1 MLAYATFE
9 SNGFSFD
16 YPAAW
21 RLERQPGFEIAVCG
35 PSLMRVYFG
44 VELFPDRAQL
54 PSTNLSPL
62 HLLAKLHDEAPEEI
76 YGERTQLGEIHGL
89 AARALFIREGDPFE
103 SRLVAVRCLQ
113 GTGYARACLGVVC
126 PVTLLEPAGDV
137 IQQILDSL
145 ALEKN
150 PWLKM
155 RMLPSAKTTPIDFT
169 EEMRNAPTI
178 FLVPPRGISTPLPPR
193 MEETGTRALISS
205 SSEDFGLAPPLP
217 ETSDR
222 LLTVPQP
229 AQAILAGDLPKPA
242 PIGKQDLSSLVST
255 KLLADAMLGDD
266 DDEEDQEDNDEP
278 TSQPHV
284 AAATVEPS
292 SYIVGTLTGGGA
304 GFRDGPAALASFQRP
319 NGITADPQGNL
330 YVADFGNHR
339 IRRISPEGITT
350 TLAGS
355 TSGFRDEPGS
365 LAMFNGPRGIVYSN
379 GYLYVADLHNLRIR
393 RVTLNGM
400 VKTFVGSG
408 NRGLSDG
415 LSLQAEFDAPRAV
428 AADTNGNIFVADG
441 VRIRRVTPDGKVQTI
456 AGSEAGYQ
464 DGPIHKAR
472 FETLGSISLDAAGN
486 IYVADVGNGVIRK
499 ITRDGLVMTLP
510 VGPVAQV
517 GSPIFEPVSVLALP
531 DGTLY
536 IADAEDYSIKCMFPD
551 GSVAILAGNGR
562 QGNHDGLGG
571 QEEGC
576 AEFWSPTGLALA
588 KNMLFVT
595 DRDMHV
601 IRSIRFPS
609 TSTGMPVEPP
619 VEITAPVGTMG
630 RSVTPPNNAF
640 LSGGYQVPLT
650 PSSGLPALQVA
661 DFQVPISR
669 EPQEY
674 TFSTLAGSEVGF
686 RDGSG
691 EAVRFNCP
699 MGVCVDA
706 AGTVYVADH
715 FNHCIRGVTTEGTV
729 LTLAGSLESGLRDDA
744 GTRACFK
751 GPLDLAVGSDGALY
765 VTDHL
770 NYCVRLVTP
779 KGEVRTLAGNGTQG
793 SRDGQ
798 GRSAQFEGPKGIAV
812 SSTGKVYVADGT
824 LIRCIDPDG
833 TVTTLAGSERGFR
846 DGRGTDAAFGWP
858 YAIALDAE
866 DNCYVADAANHAIR
880 RVTPEGTV
888 TTLWG
893 GPSLKFLNFPS
904 GIVVDLTGVIYVSD
918 TNNHR
923 ILRLDPNSDRTGV
936 TASLIGGTKQGKR
949 NGRGTE
955 AELSGP
961 RGICI
966 APNGDLF
973 VADSVSHRI
982 VKIRTSVTSIA
993 TPQPGPLA
1001 VVAVEPTPTA
1011 EVNRLASGP
1020 NQPQISDSTPVPIRP
1035 TSPRLPAL
1043 PDEPVP
1049 TSSGNSF
1056 PTWDAPPELNSPP
1069 PVLMINQEVPSFTS
1083 DAVPRS
1089 VRDLAERMERQD
1101 KRPEGSPPPVVSLG
1115 KPPSGHVQSIKE
1127 RGAAPPIVISEP
1139 APPTPVP
1146 PPTIVATPLPPVDA
1160 TEPTGETSTPS
1171 IPVPVIVPIAA
1182 PAPPAGP
1189 RQRQATQM
1197 FGWGMELTGHM
1208 TIRTEPDGALYVNTC
1223 QDLKSS
1229 AFFFHPWEAVADK
1242 KVVVEI
1248 RMQLLSYV
1256 GDRGHTGCAIWVEN
1270 DHHADALLVQPEG
1283 ISLLRATD
1291 LQHSCN
1297 TMSEPHTYTII
1308 MEGKNILV
1316 LLDGKMC
1323 LNGINRFW
1331 VRPRAKGGENRVVRR
1346 WLAFGDGSSEAGSES
1361 RWHFVRY
1368 YITHSTE

>member
-44 VELFPDRAQL
+44 VELFPDRNQL

-76 YGERTQLGEIHGL
+76 NGERTQLGEIHGL
-89 AARALFIREGDPFE
+89 TARALFIREGDPFE

-137 IQQILDSL
+137 IHQILDSL
-145 ALEKN
+145 ALERN

-155 RMLPSAKTTPIDFT
+155 RTLPAAQTTPIDFT

-193 MEETGTRALISS
+193 MEDSDTRALISS
-205 SSEDFGLAPPLP
+205 PSGNFGAAAPLSETVDQLP
-217 ETSDR
+217 ALS
-222 LLTVPQP
+222 QP
-229 AQAILAGDLPKPA
+229 AQPISGGEMPRPA
-242 PIGKQDLSSLVST
+242 PIGKQELSSLVST

-266 DDEEDQEDNDEP
+266 DDDDVEDAEEFTN
-278 TSQPHV
+278 QPE
-284 AAATVEPS
+284 AAANTVDPS

-355 TSGFRDEPGS
+355 TAGFRDEPGS
-365 LAMFNGPRGIVYSN
+365 LAMFNGPRGIVYAN

-415 LSLQAEFDAPRAV
+415 MSQQAEFDAPRAV
-428 AADTNGNIFVADG
+428 AADSNGNIFVADG
-441 VRIRRVTPDGKVQTI
+441 VRIRRITPDGKVQTI
-456 AGSEAGYQ
+456 AGNEAGYQ

-472 FETLGSISLDAAGN
+472 FETLGSISLDGAGN

-499 ITRDGLVMTLP
+499 ITRDGLVTTLP
-510 VGPVAQV
+510 TGPAAQV
-517 GSPIFEPVSVLALP
+517 GSLILEPVSILALP

-536 IADAEDYSIKCMFPD
+536 IADAEDYAIKCMFPD

-571 QEEGC
+571 QSEGC

-588 KNMLFVT
+588 KSMLFVT

-601 IRSIRFPS
+601 IRSIRFPHTMTGPS
-609 TSTGMPVEPP
+609 TEPP
-619 VEITAPVGTMG
+619 VEITAPVGTLG
-630 RSVTPPNNAF
+630 RTVTPPNNAF

-650 PSSGLPALQVA
+650 PSSGLPPLHLTE
-661 DFQVPISR
+661 FQVPISR

-674 TFSTLAGSEVGF
+674 TFFTLAGSEVGF

-691 EAVRFNCP
+691 ESVRFNCP

-715 FNHCIRGVTTEGTV
+715 FNHCIRGVTSEGTV

-770 NYCVRLVTP
+770 NYCIRQVTP

-812 SSTGKVYVADGT
+812 SSTGKIYVADGT
-824 LIRCIDPDG
+824 VIRCIDPDG
-833 TVTTLAGSERGFR
+833 TVTTLAGSDRGFR
-846 DGRGTDAAFGWP
+846 DGRGTEAAFGWP
-858 YAIALDAE
+858 YAIALDTE

-880 RVTPEGTV
+880 RVTPDGTV

-904 GIVVDLTGVIYVSD
+904 GIVVDLTGVVYVSD

-923 ILRLDPNSDRTGV
+923 ILRLDPNSDRMGV

-982 VKIRTSVTSIA
+982 VKIRTTA
-993 TPQPGPLA
+993 TAPASRLPGPLA
-1001 VVAVEPTPTA
+1001 VVAVEPTATA
-1011 EVNRLASGP
+1011 EANRLESGP
-1020 NQPQISDSTPVPIRP
+1020 HQPRISDVTPVPIRP
-1035 TSPRLPAL
+1035 TSPRLMAL
-1043 PDEPVP
+1043 PDEPIP
-1049 TSSGNSF
+1049 ASSGNSF
-1056 PTWDAPPELNSPP
+1056 PTWDAPPELSEAP
-1069 PVLMINQEVPSFTS
+1069 PVLVMSQEVPSFTS

-1089 VRDLAERMERQD
+1089 VRDLAERMERQE
-1101 KRPEGSPPPVVSLG
+1101 KRAESTQSPVVSLS
-1115 KPPSGHVQSIKE
+1115 KAPSGHVQNIKE
-1127 RGAAPPIVISEP
+1127 RVPPVTPVTPEP
-1139 APPTPVP
+1139 TTPPPVP
-1146 PPTIVATPLPPVDA
+1146 PPTLVATPLPPVNA
-1160 TEPTGETSTPS
+1160 TQPTSETSTPS
-1171 IPVPVIVPIAA
+1171 LPVPVVAPVPS
-1182 PAPPAGP
+1182 PAPPSGP

-1197 FGWGMELTGHM
+1197 FGWGMELTGQM
-1208 TIRTEPDGALYVNTC
+1208 IIRTEPDGAMYVNTC
-1223 QDLKSS
+1223 QDLKAS
-1229 AFFFHPWEAVADK
+1229 AFFFHPWEAVSDK
-1242 KVVVEI
+1242 KVVVEV

-1270 DHHADALLVQPEG
+1270 DQHADALLIQPEG

-1291 LQHSCN
+1291 LQFSCN

-1316 LLDGKMC
+1316 LVDGKMC

-1331 VRPRAKGGENRVVRR
+1331 VRSRAKGSEPRAVRR

-1368 YITHSTE
+1368 YITHATE